1 MRRSSPGGS
10 SPSSGFRTLSLIV
23 LLLPGRP
30 ARGPVGAR
38 GHPTQHQED
47 IFVVMTADRLRRLT
61 SAILKSGGSAAA
73 EADLVADHLV
83 QANLAGHDS
92 HGVGMIPSYIRHL
105 QMGLVVP
112 NARVKLVKDD
122 GAILMFD
129 GGRGYGR
136 PMAGE
141 AMAGAIE
148 RCRQTGVVVMTLANS
163 HHIGRVGAY
172 GELASGAGLVSL
184 HFVNVTD
191 HRATVAPFRGTDA
204 RFVTNP
210 VCIAIPATDRQPPLL
225 LDMAT
230 SAVAMGKIRVAKN
243 EGKPAPEGALIDSA
257 GRPTRDPNV
266 MYSEPHGALLPFG
279 GHKGYAL
286 AVVTELLATA
296 LTGGPSIQPGNQRMG
311 GVVNNM
317 FTVLVDPGRLA
328 GVDWLRRE
336 VDGFID
342 YVKASPPADPKL
354 PVLVPGEPERIA
366 QDDRG
371 RTGFE
376 IDATTWA
383 EILDAAQAVGLAR
396 AEAE

>member
-1 MRRSSPGGS
+1 V
-10 SPSSGFRTLSLIV
+10 RT
-23 LLLPGRP
+23 
-30 ARGPVGAR
+30 
-38 GHPTQHQED
+38 
-47 IFVVMTADRLRRLT
+47 TADKLRRLT
-61 SAILKSGGSAAA
+61 STIVKSGGSSAP

-83 QANLAGHDS
+83 RANLMGHDS
-92 HGVGMIPSYIRHL
+92 HGVGMIPTYVRHL
-105 QMGLVVP
+105 KAGLVVP
-112 NARVKLVKDD
+112 NTRAKLVKDD
-122 GAILMFD
+122 GALLMFD

-136 PMAGE
+136 SVAGE
-141 AMAGAIE
+141 AMSAAIA
-148 RCRQTGVVVMTLANS
+148 RCRDTGVVAMGLANA

-191 HRATVAPFRGTDA
+191 HRAIVAPFRGTDG

-210 VCIAIPATDRQPPLL
+210 VCIAMPGTDRHPALL

-243 EGKPAPEGALIDSA
+243 EGKPAPEGALIDA
-257 GRPTRDPNV
+257 KGRPTRDPNV

-317 FTVLVDPGRLA
+317 FTVVIDPGRLA

-336 VDGFID
+336 IDGFLD
-342 YVKASPPADPKL
+342 YVKSSPPVDPKL
-354 PVLVPGEPERIA
+354 PVLVPGEPERLA
-366 QDDRG
+366 QAERG
-371 RTGFE
+371 RAGIE
-376 IDATTWA
+376 VDATTWD
-383 EILDAAQAVGLAR
+383 EILAAADAVGLSR
-396 AEAE
+396 ADASAMGS

>member
-1 MRRSSPGGS
+1 VR
-10 SPSSGFRTLSLIV
+10 
-23 LLLPGRP
+23 
-30 ARGPVGAR
+30 A
-38 GHPTQHQED
+38 
-47 IFVVMTADRLRRLT
+47 TADKLKRLT
-61 SAILKSGGSAAA
+61 SAIVKAGGSAAG

-83 QANLAGHDS
+83 RANLMGHDS
-92 HGVGMIPSYIRHL
+92 HGVGMIPTYVRHL
-105 QMGLVVP
+105 KAGLVVP
-112 NARVKLVKDD
+112 NTRAKVVKDD
-122 GAILMFD
+122 GALLMFD

-136 PMAGE
+136 PVAGE
-141 AMAGAIE
+141 AMDAAIT
-148 RCRQTGVVVMTLANS
+148 RCRETGVAAMGLANA

-210 VCIAIPATDRQPPLL
+210 VCIALPGTDRHPALL

-243 EGKPAPEGALIDSA
+243 EGKPAPEGALIDA
-257 GRPTRDPNV
+257 EGRPTRDPNV

-296 LTGGPSIQPGNQRMG
+296 LTGGPSIQPANQRLG

-317 FTVLVDPGRLA
+317 FTVLIDPSRLA

-342 YVKASPPADPKL
+342 YVKASPPSDPKL
-354 PVLVPGEPERIA
+354 PVLVPGEPERLA
-366 QDDRG
+366 TAERS
-371 RTGFE
+371 RTG
-376 IDATTWA
+376 IDVDATTWG
-383 EILDAAQAVGLAR
+383 EILDAAEAVGLTRTA
-396 AEAE
+396 AEAL